1 VIIYQGKPQTNYTIL
16 RIDAGNKMYEFFMKK
31 ALEEAQK
38 AFHEDE
44 VPVGAVI
51 VRNGEIISA
60 AHNCRELLKDATA
73 HAEMLAIRKACEALG
88 GWRLLDCDMYV
99 TLEPC
104 AMCSGAILQARI
116 ERLYIGA
123 MDPKG
128 GAAGSILNLF
138 EKYHFNHNTEVIS
151 GIMEAEC
158 SQILKDFFKRK
169 R

>member
-1 VIIYQGKPQTNYTIL
+1 
-16 RIDAGNKMYEFFMKK
+16 MEEFFMQK

-38 AFHEDE
+38 AYDKDE

-51 VRNGEIISA
+51 VRNGEIIA
-60 AHNCRELLKDATA
+60 VGHNCRELSKDATA
-73 HAEMLAIRKACEALG
+73 HAEMLAIREACEVLG

-104 AMCSGAILQARI
+104 SMCSGAILQARI
-116 ERLYIGA
+116 ERLYIGT

-138 EKYHFNHNTEVIS
+138 EDYHFNHKTEVIK
-151 GIMEAEC
+151 GILEDEC

>member
-1 VIIYQGKPQTNYTIL
+1 MMRNGT
-16 RIDAGNKMYEFFMKK
+16 DMGNDMNEFFMKK

-38 AFHEDE
+38 AFRKQE

-51 VRNGEIISA
+51 VRNGDIIAA
-60 AHNCRELLKDATA
+60 AHNSRELSKDATA
-73 HAEMLAIRKACEALG
+73 HAEMLAIKEASAVLG

-116 ERLYIGA
+116 GRLYIGA

-138 EKYHFNHNTEVIS
+138 EDYHFNHKTEVIK
-151 GIMEAEC
+151 GILEDEC

>member
-1 VIIYQGKPQTNYTIL
+1 MEEI
-16 RIDAGNKMYEFFMKK
+16 FMKK

-38 AFHEDE
+38 AFDEDE

-51 VRNGEIISA
+51 VKNGEIMAS
-60 AHNCRELLKDATA
+60 AHNSRESNKDATA
-73 HAEMLAIRKACEALG
+73 HAEMLAIREACEVNG

-116 ERLYIGA
+116 ERLYIGT

-128 GAAGSILNLF
+128 GAAGSVLDLF
-138 EKYHFNHNTEVIS
+138 EDYNFNHKTQVTK
-151 GIMEAEC
+151 GILENEC
-158 SQILKDFFKRK
+158 SQILKKYFKMK

>member
-1 VIIYQGKPQTNYTIL
+1 MN
-16 RIDAGNKMYEFFMKK
+16 EFFMKK

-38 AFHEDE
+38 AFDEDE

-51 VRNGEIISA
+51 VRNGEIIAA
-60 AHNCRELLKDATA
+60 AHNNRELSKDATA
-73 HAEMLAIRKACEALG
+73 HAEMLAIREACGKLG

-104 AMCSGAILQARI
+104 VMCSGAIFQSRI

-128 GAAGSILNLF
+128 GAAGSTLNLF
-138 EKYHFNHNTEVIS
+138 EDYHFNHKTEVVK
-151 GIMEAEC
+151 GILEAEC

>member
-1 VIIYQGKPQTNYTIL
+1 MTMN
-16 RIDAGNKMYEFFMKK
+16 EFYMKK

-38 AFHEDE
+38 AFDADE

-51 VRNGEIISA
+51 VRHGEIIAA
-60 AHNCRELLKDATA
+60 AHNRRELSKDATA
-73 HAEMLAIRKACEALG
+73 HAEMLAIRVACEKLG
-88 GWRLLDCDMYV
+88 GWRLLDCEMYV

-104 AMCSGAILQARI
+104 TMCSGAIMHARI
-116 ERLYIGA
+116 EKLYIGA

-138 EKYHFNHNTEVIS
+138 EDYHFNHRTEVVK
-151 GIMEAEC
+151 GILEAEC
-158 SQILKDFFKRK
+158 SRILKDFFKRK

>member
-1 VIIYQGKPQTNYTIL
+1 MRVIDMN
-16 RIDAGNKMYEFFMKK
+16 DFFMKK

-38 AFHEDE
+38 AFDIDE

-51 VRNGEIISA
+51 VRNGEIIA
-60 AHNCRELLKDATA
+60 VGHNYRELSGDATA
-73 HAEMLAIRKACEALG
+73 HAEMLAIRKACEVLG
-88 GWRLLDCDMYV
+88 GWRLIGCDMYV

-128 GAAGSILNLF
+128 GAAGSVLNLF
-138 EKYHFNHNTEVIS
+138 EDYHFNHRTEVVK
-151 GIMEAEC
+151 GVMEAEC

>member
-1 VIIYQGKPQTNYTIL
+1 M
-16 RIDAGNKMYEFFMKK
+16 RK

-38 AFHEDE
+38 AFDKDE

-51 VRNGEIISA
+51 VREGEIIAA
-60 AHNCRELLKDATA
+60 AHNCREISKDATA
-73 HAEMLAIRKACEALG
+73 HAEILAIKEACEALG
-88 GWRLLDCDMYV
+88 GWRLIDCNMYV

-104 AMCSGAILQARI
+104 VMCSGAILQARI
-116 ERLYIGA
+116 ERLYIGT

-128 GAAGSILNLF
+128 GAAGSTLNLF
-138 EKYHFNHNTEVIS
+138 EDYHFNHRTEVVK
-151 GIMEAEC
+151 GILEEEC

>member
-1 VIIYQGKPQTNYTIL
+1 MN
-16 RIDAGNKMYEFFMKK
+16 DFFMKK

-38 AFHEDE
+38 AFEMDE

-51 VRNGEIISA
+51 VRNGKIISA
-60 AHNCRELLKDATA
+60 THNRREISKDATA
-73 HAEMLAIRKACEALG
+73 HAEMLAIREACEILG
-88 GWRLLDCDMYV
+88 SWRLIDCDMYV

-104 AMCSGAILQARI
+104 VMCSGAILQARI

-128 GAAGSILNLF
+128 GAAGSILDLF
-138 EKYHFNHNTEVIS
+138 EDYHFNHKTQVIK
-151 GIMEAEC
+151 GILEEEC
-158 SQILKDFFKRK
+158 GQILKKYFKEK

>member
-1 VIIYQGKPQTNYTIL
+1 M
-16 RIDAGNKMYEFFMKK
+16 KMHNVFREMYNMNEFFMKK

-38 AFHEDE
+38 AFEKDE

-51 VRNGEIISA
+51 VRNGEIIAA
-60 AHNCRELLKDATA
+60 AHNSRELSKDATA
-73 HAEMLAIRKACEALG
+73 HAEMLAIREASGTLG
-88 GWRLLDCDMYV
+88 GWRLLNCDMYV

-116 ERLYIGA
+116 ERLYVGA

-138 EKYHFNHNTEVIS
+138 EDYHFNHKTEVIN
-151 GIMEAEC
+151 GILEDEC
-158 SQILKDFFKRK
+158 SQILKHFFKRK

>member
-1 VIIYQGKPQTNYTIL
+1 M
-16 RIDAGNKMYEFFMKK
+16 RK

-38 AFHEDE
+38 AFDKDE

-51 VRNGEIISA
+51 VREGEIIAA
-60 AHNCRELLKDATA
+60 AHNCREISKDATA
-73 HAEMLAIRKACEALG
+73 HAEILAIKEACEALG
-88 GWRLLDCDMYV
+88 GWRLIDCDMYV

-104 AMCSGAILQARI
+104 VMCSGAILQARI
-116 ERLYIGA
+116 ERLYIGT

-128 GAAGSILNLF
+128 GAAGSTLNLF
-138 EKYHFNHNTEVIS
+138 EDYHFNHRTEVVK
-151 GIMEAEC
+151 GILEEEC

>member
-1 VIIYQGKPQTNYTIL
+1 
-16 RIDAGNKMYEFFMKK
+16 MKK
-31 ALEEAQK
+31 ALEEAEK
-38 AFHEDE
+38 AFEKDE

-51 VRNGEIISA
+51 VRNGEIIAA
-60 AHNCRELLKDATA
+60 AHNQREISKDATA
-73 HAEMLAIRKACEALG
+73 HAEMLAIKEACEALG
-88 GWRLLDCDMYV
+88 GWRLIDCDMYV

-104 AMCSGAILQARI
+104 VMCSGAILQARI

-128 GAAGSILNLF
+128 GAAGSTLNLF
-138 EKYHFNHNTEVIS
+138 EDYHFNHRTEVIKS
-151 GIMEAEC
+151 ILEEEC

>member
-1 VIIYQGKPQTNYTIL
+1 MN
-16 RIDAGNKMYEFFMKK
+16 EFFMKK
-31 ALEEAQK
+31 ALEEAQS
-38 AFHEDE
+38 AFDADE

-51 VRNGEIISA
+51 VREGEIIAA
-60 AHNCRELLKDATA
+60 AHNCRELSKDATA
-73 HAEMLAIRKACEALG
+73 HAEILAIRKACEVLG
-88 GWRLLDCDMYV
+88 GWRLTNCDMYV

-104 AMCSGAILQARI
+104 AMCGGAILQARI

-128 GAAGSILNLF
+128 GAAGSMLDLF
-138 EKYHFNHNTEVIS
+138 EDYHFNHKTEVVK
-151 GIMEAEC
+151 GILETEC

>member
-1 VIIYQGKPQTNYTIL
+1 
-16 RIDAGNKMYEFFMKK
+16 MKK

-38 AFHEDE
+38 AFEMDE

-51 VRNGEIISA
+51 VRNGKIISA
-60 AHNCRELLKDATA
+60 THNRREISKDATA
-73 HAEMLAIRKACEALG
+73 HAEMLAIREACEILG
-88 GWRLLDCDMYV
+88 SWRLIDCDMYV

-104 AMCSGAILQARI
+104 VMCSGAILQARI

-128 GAAGSILNLF
+128 GAAGSILDLF
-138 EKYHFNHNTEVIS
+138 EDYHFNHKTQVIK
-151 GIMEAEC
+151 GILEEEC
-158 SQILKDFFKRK
+158 GQILKKYFKEK

>member
-1 VIIYQGKPQTNYTIL
+1 M
-16 RIDAGNKMYEFFMKK
+16 RK

-38 AFHEDE
+38 AFDKDE

-51 VRNGEIISA
+51 VKNGKIIA
-60 AHNCRELLKDATA
+60 AGHNCRESEKDTTA
-73 HAEMLAIRKACEALG
+73 HAEMAAIRNACEALG
-88 GWRLLDCDMYV
+88 GWRLIDCEMYV

-116 ERLYIGA
+116 ERLYIGT

-128 GAAGSILNLF
+128 GAAGSILDLF
-138 EKYHFNHNTEVIS
+138 EDYHFNHKTEVEK
-151 GIMEAEC
+151 GVLEDEC
-158 SQILKDFFKRK
+158 SQILKDFFRRK

>member
-1 VIIYQGKPQTNYTIL
+1 MEKI
-16 RIDAGNKMYEFFMKK
+16 FMQK

-38 AFHEDE
+38 AFDKDE

-51 VRNGEIISA
+51 VRNGEIVAA
-60 AHNCRELLKDATA
+60 AHNCRELSKDATA
-73 HAEMLAIRKACEALG
+73 HAEMLAIREACEALG

-104 AMCSGAILQARI
+104 TMCSGAIMHARI

-138 EKYHFNHNTEVIS
+138 EDYHFNHRTEVTK
-151 GIMEAEC
+151 GILENEC

>member
-1 VIIYQGKPQTNYTIL
+1 MIAVGIEMNDY
-16 RIDAGNKMYEFFMKK
+16 FMKI

-38 AFHEDE
+38 AFEKDE

-51 VRNGEIISA
+51 VRNGEIIAA
-60 AHNCRELLKDATA
+60 AHNSRELSRDATA
-73 HAEMLAIRKACEALG
+73 HAEMLAIREACEKLG
-88 GWRLLDCDMYV
+88 GWRLIDCEMYV

-104 AMCSGAILQARI
+104 PMCSGAILQSRI

-128 GAAGSILNLF
+128 GAAGSLLNLF
-138 EKYHFNHNTEVIS
+138 DDYHFNHETRVEK
-151 GIMEAEC
+151 GILQEEC

>member
-1 VIIYQGKPQTNYTIL
+1 M
-16 RIDAGNKMYEFFMKK
+16 RK

-38 AFHEDE
+38 AFEKDE

-51 VRNGEIISA
+51 VRDGDIIAS
-60 AHNCRELLKDATA
+60 AHNCRELSKDASA
-73 HAEMLAIRKACEALG
+73 HAEMLAIREACEALG
-88 GWRLLDCDMYV
+88 SWRLLDCDMYV

-104 AMCSGAILQARI
+104 PMCSGAILQARVKK
-116 ERLYIGA
+116 LYIGA

-138 EKYHFNHNTEVIS
+138 EDYHFNHETEVVK
-151 GIMEAEC
+151 GILQAEC

>member
-1 VIIYQGKPQTNYTIL
+1 MN
-16 RIDAGNKMYEFFMKK
+16 EFFMRK

-38 AFHEDE
+38 AFEKDE

-51 VRNGEIISA
+51 VRDGDIIAS
-60 AHNCRELLKDATA
+60 AHNCRELSKDASA
-73 HAEMLAIRKACEALG
+73 HAEMLAIREACEALG
-88 GWRLLDCDMYV
+88 SWRLLDCDMYV

-104 AMCSGAILQARI
+104 PMCSGAILQARVKK
-116 ERLYIGA
+116 LYIGA

-138 EKYHFNHNTEVIS
+138 EDYHFNHETEVVK
-151 GIMEAEC
+151 GILQAEC

>member
-1 VIIYQGKPQTNYTIL
+1 MK
-16 RIDAGNKMYEFFMKK
+16 EFFMKK

-38 AFHEDE
+38 AFEKDE

-51 VRNGEIISA
+51 VRNGEIIAS
-60 AHNCRELLKDATA
+60 AHNCRELEKDATA
-73 HAEMLAIRKACEALG
+73 HAEMKAIMKACEALG
-88 GWRLLDCDMYV
+88 GWRLIGCDMYV

-104 AMCSGAILQARI
+104 VMCSGAILQARI
-116 ERLYIGA
+116 ENLYVGA

-128 GAAGSILNLF
+128 GAAGSVLNLF
-138 EKYHFNHNTEVIS
+138 EDYHFNHKTEVIK
-151 GIMEAEC
+151 GILENEC